1 MNINTKEYWNNR
13 FESGDWEEKEGKMQT
28 KFFALSQ
35 TPRLKLSK
43 DFSGTIL
50 DFGCGL
56 GDAIP
61 LYKEAFPNAK
71 LMGVDISESA
81 IKQCKETYGDI
92 ADFISGTH
100 VDVPNVDVIISSNVF
115 EHLSNDLEIA
125 KHLTTKCKELYI
137 FTPYNERVFQG
148 HEHVNTYL
156 PDYYKEIS
164 RNYLHEVF
172 KVNGHSESFFSLLFN
187 VYLKN
192 IIRKL
197 LGKVTVRPRLQIM
210 YFFKF

>member
-1 MNINTKEYWNNR
+1 MNINTKEYWDNR
-13 FESGDWEEKEGKMQT
+13 FQSGDWKEKGGRSQT
-28 KFFALSQ
+28 TFFALSQ
-35 TPRLKLSK
+35 TSRLKLSK

-61 LYKEAFPNAK
+61 IYKKAFPKAK

-81 IKQCKETYGDI
+81 INQCKDTYGDI

-100 VDVPNVDVIISSNVF
+100 MDVPNVDVIISSNVF
-115 EHLSNDLEIA
+115 EHLSNDIEIA
-125 KHLTTKCKELYI
+125 KYLQTKCKELYI
-137 FTPYNERVFQG
+137 FTPYNEHIFPG
-148 HEHVNTYL
+148 HEHVNSYL
-156 PDYYKEIS
+156 PDYYKDISKNYVHEI
-164 RNYLHEVF
+164 F

-197 LGKVTVRPRLQIM
+197 LGRKTVRPRLQIM
-210 YFFKF
+210 YFFKL